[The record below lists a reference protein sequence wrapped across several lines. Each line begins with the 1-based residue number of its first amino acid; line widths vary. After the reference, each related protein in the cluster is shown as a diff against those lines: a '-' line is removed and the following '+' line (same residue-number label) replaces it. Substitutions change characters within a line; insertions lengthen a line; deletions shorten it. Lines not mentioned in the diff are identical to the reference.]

1 MSREKRAVSGLAR
14 FGHAPAA
21 LFEPNRHHARQVR
34 AEQQQPEKAAMLAA
48 LFGAKAKKNAVS
60 VTGSHARIN
69 PGDMPSSQLPS
80 SKRLESQR
88 KRKGGRG
95 VVASGI
101 QVCGVVVVSKRLV
114 RVRCPIRVCLFDVE
128 S

>member
-1 MSREKRAVSGLAR
+1 
-14 FGHAPAA
+14 
-21 LFEPNRHHARQVR
+21 
-34 AEQQQPEKAAMLAA
+34 MLAA

-88 KRKGGRG
+88 STLNRQNSTHRG
-95 VVASGI
+95 KAERQLTRQLTAQKWGIGKEEVSGI
-101 QVCGVVVVSKRLV
+101 RSVEVNKLVTNMRLN
-114 RVRCPIRVCLFDVE
+114 IG
-128 S
+128 

>member
-1 MSREKRAVSGLAR
+1 MIAFVGWLVGVVSRMAYRRSQVFGVSR
-14 FGHAPAA
+14 
-21 LFEPNRHHARQVR
+21 RV
-34 AEQQQPEKAAMLAA
+34 
-48 LFGAKAKKNAVS
+48 
-60 VTGSHARIN
+60 
-69 PGDMPSSQLPS
+69 QL
-80 SKRLESQR
+80 RGG

>member
-80 SKRLESQR
+80 WAN
-88 KRKGGRG
+88 GWP
-95 VVASGI
+95 SGARAE
-101 QVCGVVVVSKRLV
+101 CWR
-114 RVRCPIRVCLFDVE
+114 
-128 S
+128 

>member
-1 MSREKRAVSGLAR
+1 
-14 FGHAPAA
+14 
-21 LFEPNRHHARQVR
+21 
-34 AEQQQPEKAAMLAA
+34 MLAA

-80 SKRLESQR
+80 SKRLSRMAIAIGGRRCSAFRDRVSRRVQLR
-88 KRKGGRG
+88 GGKRKGGRG

>member
-1 MSREKRAVSGLAR
+1 
-14 FGHAPAA
+14 
-21 LFEPNRHHARQVR
+21 
-34 AEQQQPEKAAMLAA
+34 MLAA

-69 PGDMPSSQLPS
+69 PGDMPSWCSAFRDRVSRRVQL
-80 SKRLESQR
+80 RGG